1 MVNPTIQVAS
11 VLRKYVLMFRIHQF
25 PVTAETLLFTFLPH
39 HKEPLYS
46 RLLQIVSLPPH
57 FSFLSQYT
65 NLKISSTLPP
75 VPAQLLVRN
84 LARDTVLLE
93 AYQTYIQTRAK
104 SKALP
109 TQATHKCLV
118 LVGETILAMRQA
130 RVAEETVVS
139 RILPFIAAGLK
150 MRQSPEFQIAGYS
163 LLAILASKRTLEG
176 RVVDAAME
184 AICLGW
190 SEGSLKSGILC
201 VSALA
206 YVKED
211 GQIPLAVKKAVWGVE
226 DLSAVIEGMP
236 SKSSTSKFIASLVE
250 YGISLPDEGNK
261 EAITALVTSEKL
273 DVGDRRWLVQNA
285 VEKALG
291 GNKSV
296 GKWITA
302 FSGSHTEQF
311 RNLFEMLNLEDDKV
325 SKLEKLTNLE
335 LKVVLCTRG
344 TTDIRQW
351 MRWRKL
357 NTPPN
362 LP

>member
-1 MVNPTIQVAS
+1 MVNPTIQVS
-11 VLRKYVLMFRIHQF
+11 YLSGNKSDSRIHKF

-39 HKEPLYS
+39 HKEPVYT
-46 RLLQIVSLPPH
+46 RLVQIVSLPPH
-57 FSFLSQYT
+57 FTFLSQYT
-65 NLKISSTLPP
+65 NLKISSALPP

-84 LARDTVLLE
+84 LSRDTVLLE

-104 SKALP
+104 KHILP
-109 TQATHKCLV
+109 TLAIHKYLV
-118 LVGETILAMRQA
+118 LVGETILAMREA
-130 RVAEETVVS
+130 RVAEETVVA

-150 MRQSPEFQIAGYS
+150 MRRSPEFQIACYS

-190 SEGSLKSGILC
+190 SEESLKSGILC

-206 YVKED
+206 SVKED
-211 GQIPLAVKKAVWGVE
+211 GQIPVAVKKAVWGVE
-226 DLSAVIEGMP
+226 NLSAVIEGML
-236 SKSSTSKFIASLVE
+236 SKSSTSKFIVSLVE

-261 EAITALVTSEKL
+261 EVITALVTSEKL
-273 DVGDRRWLVQNA
+273 ETGDRRMLVQNA

-302 FSGSHTEQF
+302 FSRSHTEQF
-311 RNLFEMLNLEDDKV
+311 RNLFEMLTLEGEKV

-335 LKVVLCTRG
+335 LKVLTALQQLQ
-344 TTDIRQW
+344 I
-351 MRWRKL
+351 
-357 NTPPN
+357 
-362 LP
+362 